1 VAKKAKRKLKAQRKE
16 QATGKV
22 DAQDRGRAAE
32 VVEAPPAGRLRSF
45 LMGEGGLYLLLIII
59 ALVIRLWDLDVR
71 AVHYDESAWHIKDS
85 WLLYKGNGYAH
96 TPVSHGPFQYF
107 GTAFIFLIFGAG
119 DFTARLLPALF
130 GTALVGLPYFLRRP
144 LGRVGAFVV
153 ALLLTF
159 SPLFLYY
166 SRYARNDIYSA
177 FWALLLVVCIW
188 RYFENRKAR
197 YLYIGAAALSL
208 NFCTKEVSYITV
220 GILGFFLLVI
230 AGRELAGR
238 VLQGFNFKD
247 LSPQADVAAAFL
259 RVCGAYSRPG
269 RCSFFRLSS
278 DEYDCVP
285 DTAHSLHS
293 YRSLVELATLADIR
307 LRLLYHL
314 RAPLHLFLHPVA
326 NGLLRRT

>member
-1 VAKKAKRKLKAQRKE
+1 MAKKAKRKLKAQRKE

-197 YLYIGAAALSL
+197 YLYIGA
-208 NFCTKEVSYITV
+208 
-220 GILGFFLLVI
+220 
-230 AGRELAGR
+230 
-238 VLQGFNFKD
+238 
-247 LSPQADVAAAFL
+247 
-259 RVCGAYSRPG
+259 
-269 RCSFFRLSS
+269 
-278 DEYDCVP
+278 
-285 DTAHSLHS
+285 
-293 YRSLVELATLADIR
+293 
-307 LRLLYHL
+307 
-314 RAPLHLFLHPVA
+314 
-326 NGLLRRT
+326 